1 MMLSNQ
7 AKIESLLFV
16 SGKEGITSKEL
27 SKLTNL
33 SKPDLIEELNNL
45 IHKYNNDVNTS
56 LQIIQADD
64 CYKIVTKREFSDLIK
79 QYLSSQSVT
88 ELSGATLEVLAII
101 AYKQPI
107 TRIEVDEIRGVKSS
121 SIFQK
126 LQLLKL
132 IKEHG
137 RKDAPGHPILYKTT
151 TKFLDYFGISSL
163 DELPEIEEN
172 NQSNDDFMML
182 FNQTTIDLNE
192 EE

>member
-1 MMLSNQ
+1 MLSNQ
-7 AKIESLLFV
+7 SKIESLLFV
-16 SGKEGITSKEL
+16 SGKEGITIKEL

-33 SKPDLIEELNNL
+33 LRTDLINELDNL
-45 IHKYNNDVNTS
+45 ICKYNDDLNTS
-56 LQIIQADD
+56 LQIIKADD
-64 CYKIVTKREFSDLIK
+64 CYKMVTKREYSNLIK

-107 TRIEVDEIRGVKSS
+107 TRVEVEEIRGVKSS
-121 SIFQK
+121 SILQK

-132 IKEHG
+132 IKENG

-151 TKFLDYFGISSL
+151 NKFLDYFGISSL
-163 DELPEIEEN
+163 DELPTIEEN
-172 NQSNDDFMML
+172 SQANDDFMML

-192 EE
+192 ED